1 MSEHPTPE
9 AVVQRQLEAFN
20 ARDLDAWL
28 ATYAVDARQF
38 EHPATLLAS
47 GHAEIR
53 ARSAARFSEPDLHA
67 HLLHRTVMG
76 PIVVDHEQV
85 TRHFPQGP
93 GLIELVCI
101 YEVRDGAIRS
111 ASFVFGEKTLTP

>member
-28 ATYAVDARQF
+28 ATYAEDARQF

-53 ARSAARFSEPDLHA
+53 ARSASRFAEPELHA
-67 HLLHRTVMG
+67 RLMRRSVMG
-76 PIVVDHEQV
+76 PVVIDHEQV
-85 TRHFPQGP
+85 TRRFPEGP
-93 GLIELVCI
+93 GLIEMVCV
-101 YEVRDGAIRS
+101 YEVRGGRIQS
-111 ASFVFGEKTLTP
+111 ASFVLGEKTLTP

>member
-1 MSEHPTPE
+1 MSNHPTPE

-28 ATYAVDARQF
+28 ATYAEDARQF

-53 ARSAARFSEPDLHA
+53 TRSTARFAEPELHA
-67 HLLHRTVMG
+67 HLLSRAVAG
-76 PIVVDHEQV
+76 PLVIDHEQV
-85 TRHFPQGP
+85 TRRFPEGP
-93 GLIELVCI
+93 GLIEMVCI
-101 YEVRDGAIRS
+101 YEVRDGKIRS
-111 ASFVFGEKTLTP
+111 ASFLFGEKTFTP